1 LSQKLQN
8 ICPKEH
14 LAGWGSAQR
23 AAHAAFEEEL
33 VDLRV
38 GLSHWKISLKILIDW
53 NLQTDYSLKCY
64 FYRRDFISVYT
75 PNFTWVKAHYYL
87 STEMLADKKLVKKY
101 VVDHRDLFL
110 YQK

>member
-1 LSQKLQN
+1 VSIILSIVN
-8 ICPKEH
+8 YGSYYRDKEKI
-14 LAGWGSAQR
+14 Q
-23 AAHAAFEEEL
+23 L
-33 VDLRV
+33 VEDVSTRLK
-38 GLSHWKISLKILIDW
+38 GEKKILIDW

-75 PNFTWVKAHYYL
+75 PNFTWEKAHYYL

-110 YQK
+110 YQN